1 MRYEDILE
9 QVKQAD
15 LENVPNHEIEATDF
29 TIEDAANG
37 KEYTFSFYINQTNEI
52 MDMQVYVTGSLEF
65 PVGETYN
72 FNSYDEAEEHPLPK
86 LGEIISDEGL
96 AEALHESLN

>member
-15 LENVPNHEIEATDF
+15 LENVPNNEIEVTDF
-29 TIEDAANG
+29 TIEDDLNG
-37 KEYTFSFYINQTNEI
+37 EEYDFSFDIVQTNEI

-65 PVGETYN
+65 PIGDTYN
-72 FNSYDEAEEHPLPK
+72 FHSYDASEGHPLPK

-96 AEALHESLN
+96 AEVLHERLN